1 MKAYKHDKA
10 IKWLEKHYVQAKS
23 NLFILSFVQ
32 QWAFVFSIFQEAT
45 FI

>member
-23 NLFILSFVQ
+23 NLFILSFV
-32 QWAFVFSIFQEAT
+32 
-45 FI
+45 